1 MQYEDLIGNINE
13 LGRYRDDILP
23 EEMDFDNDT
32 FQLHKQRWE
41 ARKADMVNS
50 PMHYTSGRTEAINV
64 IEDAVRSCEDPV
76 AAVLQSQVLKYML
89 RLWLKGNEKQDAQ
102 KAQWYLNRLVEHL
115 NNA

>member
-1 MQYEDLIGNINE
+1 MQYEDLIGNIDE
-13 LGRYRDDILP
+13 LGRYRCDILP
-23 EEMDFDNDT
+23 EEMEVDHDV
-32 FQLHKQRWE
+32 FQLQKQRWE
-41 ARKADMVNS
+41 SRNRGMVNS

-64 IEDAVRSCEDPV
+64 IEDAVKSCEDPV

-89 RLWLKGNEKQDAQ
+89 RLWLKGNERQDAQ